1 MLKDKPIIKQRIINI
16 PINAEIDSPSPD
28 ELPEVTTV
36 SEAKAIIR
44 QCERIINDIYLQKE
58 HKQTY
63 VNLAY
68 VENVEET
75 ILEQEAKFNLWWNKT
90 SKKLRTTYN
99 KLYIY
104 KEALLQA
111 GIDDI

>member
-1 MLKDKPIIKQRIINI
+1 MLKDKPIIKQRVIDI
-16 PINAEIDSPSPD
+16 PINVEIDSPSPD
-28 ELPEVTTV
+28 ELPNVTTV
-36 SEAKAIIR
+36 SEAKNIIR

-58 HKQTY
+58 YKQTY

-68 VENVEET
+68 VENVEQN

-90 SKKLRTTYN
+90 SKKLRTIYN

-104 KEALLQA
+104 KEALIQA
-111 GIDDI
+111 GIDV